1 MSENRVIEFLPEH
14 LLGFDDIE
22 GRLAYIDRIKTGELH
37 KQLGPCASFEID
49 GKIVMCGGLHLL
61 WEGVGESWMVLREGS
76 IGPTVLLAARTW
88 LDATIV
94 KHKLIRVAAI
104 IPVGAK
110 WARTERFL
118 RFGYEGT
125 MRKFAPGGVDKAL
138 WARVT

>member
-1 MSENRVIEFLPEH
+1 VSESRVIEFLPEH

-22 GRLAYIDRIKTGELH
+22 GRLDKVNRLEIGEFH
-37 KQLGPCASFEID
+37 KKAGPSASFEVD

-61 WEGVGESWMVLREGS
+61 WEGVGESWMVLREGC
-76 IGPTVLLAARTW
+76 IGPNVMLAARTW

-94 KHKLIRVAAI
+94 KHKLIRVAAV

-125 MRKFAPGGVDKAL
+125 MRKFGPGGVDKAL